1 MPGGEL
7 AYVAGRVVAGAV
19 IHHHH
24 FRVPLLRSQVFQDSL
39 QRPADARPLV
49 VSRYN
54 NAVLRLCRLQTGIG
68 QGELY
73 RQAHAACSFF
83 LSMAKNSGTRLGSQ
97 NPFTASSVMVRL
109 ASSWVSA
116 GLYGRAVRNASY
128 TSTTCSTR
136 ASSGMLYPVSWSG

>member
-1 MPGGEL
+1 MFQ
-7 AYVAGRVVAGAV
+7 
-19 IHHHH
+19 H
-24 FRVPLLRSQVFQDSL
+24 LLQCGS
-39 QRPADARPLV
+39 DARALV
-49 VSRYN
+49 VSRNN
-54 NAVLRLCRLQTGIG
+54 NAVLRLGRVQLGIR

-83 LSMAKNSGTRLGSQ
+83 CSIAKNSGTRLGSQ
-97 NPFTASSVMVRL
+97 NPLAASSIMVRL

-136 ASSGMLYPVSWSG
+136 ARRGMLYPVSW